1 MPELIAC
8 PSCQNKISE
17 RATTCP
23 KCGSERQKQCMVCK
37 KFIMIDSIS
46 CPECGD
52 PNPFDEQL
60 VSNKETKKYETK
72 ITDITIQNQD
82 NEEGYEQYIKTTK
95 TVSSK
100 KDSGSKQWS
109 IYTKGGRIEAVK
121 HGFCWPA
128 FFFTFGLAIFK
139 SLWLVAISYFVF
151 LNFMEITI
159 YDTLVLMDF
168 EFAAFQ
174 VEPFQ
179 IDAVYISLITLELI
193 FRFAFGYSGNKLV
206 ASRLEKKGFWKGITL
221 NAKNKQSAI
230 EQYKR

>member
-8 PSCQNKISE
+8 PSCQNTISD
-17 RATTCP
+17 RAITCP

-37 KFIMIDSIS
+37 KFILINSIS

-60 VSNKETKKYETK
+60 VINKEVKKHETK
-72 ITDITIQNQD
+72 ITAISIPKQD
-82 NEEGYEQYIKTTK
+82 NEEIYEKKIKTTK
-95 TVSSK
+95 TGSIK
-100 KDSGSKQWS
+100 IDSGSKQWI
-109 IYTKGGRIEAVK
+109 IYTKGNKIAAVK

-128 FFFTFGLAIFK
+128 FFFTFGWAIFK
-139 SLWLVAISYFVF
+139 RLWLVAISYFVI
-151 LNFMEITI
+151 LNYMEFKI

-168 EFAAFQ
+168 KFD
-174 VEPFQ
+174 VFQ
-179 IDAVYISLITLELI
+179 IKALKIDVLYICLITLELI
-193 FRFAFGYSGNKLV
+193 FRFAFGFSANKLV

-221 NAKNKQSAI
+221 HAKNKQSAI

>member
-52 PNPFDEQL
+52 PNPFDEQP
-60 VSNKETKKYETK
+60 VSNKEAKKYETK
-72 ITDITIQNQD
+72 ITAITIPNQD
-82 NEEGYEQYIKTTK
+82 NEEGYEKYIKTTK

-100 KDSGSKQWS
+100 IDSGSKQWS

-128 FFFTFGLAIFK
+128 FFFTFGWAIFK
-139 SLWLVAISYFVF
+139 RLWLVAIFYFVF
-151 LNFMEITI
+151 LNYIEFMI
-159 YDTLVLMDF
+159 YDTSVLMDF

-174 VEPFQ
+174 VDVFQ
-179 IDAVYISLITLELI
+179 IDAFYISLITLELI

-230 EQYKR
+230 VQYKR

>member
-72 ITDITIQNQD
+72 ITAITIPNQD

-128 FFFTFGLAIFK
+128 FFFTFGWAIFK

-151 LNFMEITI
+151 LNFMEFTI

-179 IDAVYISLITLELI
+179 IDAFYISLITLELI

-230 EQYKR
+230 EQYKQ